1 MVCYNLELPFQKK
14 QARKLKLIKKFAT
27 AVGISLNFGHRSRSR
42 SRRSEIFGYGRRP
55 SAFGPTLAD
64 LHLKLADLQSIKG
77 ASLNKG

>member
-1 MVCYNLELPFQKK
+1 LSFYFRKK

-27 AVGISLNFGHRSRSR
+27 AVGISLNFGHRSR

>member
-27 AVGISLNFGHRSRSR
+27 AVGISLNFGHHSR

-64 LHLKLADLQSIKG
+64 LQSIKG